1 MNDNSIYYII
11 AVLGT
16 FFLVAA
22 IVKGILSNAERR
34 HLADVQSAAAN
45 GGTPEAPVH
54 LESPFNQQRSGAA
67 EAAAQEPE
75 EEHYAWE

>member
-1 MNDNSIYYII
+1 MNDNSLYYII

-22 IVKGILSNAERR
+22 IVKGILANADRR
-34 HLADVQSAAAN
+34 HQADVQSAAAN

-54 LESPFNQQRSGAA
+54 LESPFNQHTAA
-67 EAAAQEPE
+67 AGAAAQEPE
-75 EEHYAWE
+75 EERYAWE